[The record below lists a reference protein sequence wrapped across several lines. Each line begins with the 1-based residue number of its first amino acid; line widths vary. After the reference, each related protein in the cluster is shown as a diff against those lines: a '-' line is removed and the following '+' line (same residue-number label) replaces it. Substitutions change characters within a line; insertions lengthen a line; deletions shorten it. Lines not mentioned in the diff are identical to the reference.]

1 MDILSFSL
9 PHFYLLAFLFGIVGQ
24 SMRGLLGLIKRFR
37 EFGGFAFKGTF
48 FALTLTLGGVAGL
61 LGALVYDLR
70 GVSPTT
76 ITLDQILSD
85 RNFILMAV
93 SAGYFGTD
101 VIEGILGRYT
111 PSRPKDRSD
120 STSF

>member
-9 PHFYLLAFLFGIVGQ
+9 PHFYLLAFAFGIVGQ
-24 SMRGLLGLIKRFR
+24 SMRGLLGLVKRFR

-48 FALTLTLGGVAGL
+48 FALTLVLGGVAGL

-76 ITLDQILSD
+76 ISLDQILAD
-85 RNFILMAV
+85 RNFILMAI

-101 VIEGILGRYT
+101 VIEGVLGRYT
-111 PSRPKDRSD
+111 PSRPQNTAD
-120 STSF
+120 SGFF

>member
-9 PHFYLLAFLFGIVGQ
+9 PHFYLLAFAFGIVGQ
-24 SMRGLLGLIKRFR
+24 SMRGLLGLVKRFR

-48 FALTLTLGGVAGL
+48 FALTLALGGVAGL

-76 ITLDQILSD
+76 ISLDQILAD

-101 VIEGILGRYT
+101 VIEGVLGRYT
-111 PSRPKDRSD
+111 PSRPSNAED
-120 STSF
+120 TPFF